1 MRVKK
6 TRLTEAEL
14 VDQQVAPAPAQ
25 PATAEDV
32 ASAQSA
38 MDGTMTDPNAVADP
52 NGGVDDQNAMAEEPV
67 MDGGAETF
75 EAPAPGMI
83 PMWANAEDIKAAV
96 TMDTQD
102 PEAAS
107 MEQGLPT
114 QDPSM
119 ADSNAAPNES
129 GLTEEPTIQ
138 MESLTR
144 EEMDMIREFREWKKM
159 KLSEKKEEEVDP
171 VEEQNKVQDEASKCL
186 GKFGSCSVEY
196 QDSDIHVEDGLK
208 CIVISSSEPLVTDEI
223 SDALTDA
230 GFGMVSFLPGVDPN
244 DETKY
249 LTKVV
254 ASANA
259 KFAKLGW
266 DDKEEKEEK
275 VEDKEEDKSD
285 KSEKSEE
292 SDDKEDKKEDL
303 KESVEDSV
311 DAPVESE
318 EEKEDDVLDEVLGE
332 DEVEELPEDGFEA
345 GDDFDDS
352 EEEDFVDDEVTDD
365 LDFEAEDSDDEELD
379 DEDEEESDS
388 DSDSDDIIEQIF
400 DILDDDEEVQ
410 DTKIADILRSMA
422 DYVEKGDEGDVD
434 FEDDRDL
441 DLEAEFDAPA
451 ELDDEEVEEP
461 VEDEVE
467 DNVEDVEDIEDE
479 VDEDDDA
486 LTESL
491 DGILYPAGYNTDN
504 LVENYSRKAL
514 AKRQSIAKFRESCR
528 PSSSR
533 YNEALRGTRRYVES
547 EENSNSWENNTFI
560 DKYNESR
567 KLDYKE
573 LLKNG
578 FLG

>member
-119 ADSNAAPNES
+119 ADPNAAPNES
-129 GLTEEPTIQ
+129 GLTEEPTLQ

-266 DDKEEKEEK
+266 DDKEEKEEE
-275 VEDKEEDKSD
+275 VEDKEEDKSE
-285 KSEKSEE
+285 KSEKS
-292 SDDKEDKKEDL
+292 DDKEEKKEDL

-352 EEEDFVDDEVTDD
+352 EEEDFVDDEVNDD
-365 LDFEAEDSDDEELD
+365 LDFDVEDSDDEELD

-388 DSDSDDIIEQIF
+388 DSDDIIDQIF

-461 VEDEVE
+461 VEDEVK
-467 DNVEDVEDIEDE
+467 DDVEDNIEDE
-479 VDEDDDA
+479 VDEDEDDA

-547 EENSNSWENNTFI
+547 DENSNSWENNTFI

>member
-67 MDGGAETF
+67 MDGGTETF

-119 ADSNAAPNES
+119 ADQNAAPNES
-129 GLTEEPTIQ
+129 GLTEEPTLQ

-266 DDKEEKEEK
+266 DDKEEKEEE
-275 VEDKEEDKSD
+275 VEDKEEDKSE
-285 KSEKSEE
+285 KSEKS
-292 SDDKEDKKEDL
+292 DDKENKKEDL

-365 LDFEAEDSDDEELD
+365 LDFDAEDSDDEELD

-388 DSDSDDIIEQIF
+388 DSDSDDIIDQIF

-422 DYVEKGDEGDVD
+422 DYVEKGDEGDAD

-441 DLEAEFDAPA
+441 DLEAEFDAPVG
-451 ELDDEEVEEP
+451 LDDEEVEEP

-467 DNVEDVEDIEDE
+467 DDVDVEDNIEDE

-547 EENSNSWENNTFI
+547 DENSNSWENNTFI

>member
-67 MDGGAETF
+67 MDGGTETF

-119 ADSNAAPNES
+119 ADQNAAPNES
-129 GLTEEPTIQ
+129 GLTEEPTLQ

-254 ASANA
+254 ASANT

-266 DDKEEKEEK
+266 DDKEEKEEEA
-275 VEDKEEDKSD
+275 EDKKED
-285 KSEKSEE
+285 KSEK

-352 EEEDFVDDEVTDD
+352 EEEDFVDDEVNDD
-365 LDFEAEDSDDEELD
+365 LDFDAEDSDDEELD

-388 DSDSDDIIEQIF
+388 DSDDIIDQIF
-400 DILDDDEEVQ
+400 DILDDDDEVQ

-467 DNVEDVEDIEDE
+467 DDVEDTIEDE
-479 VDEDDDA
+479 VDEDEDEDDA

-547 EENSNSWENNTFI
+547 DENSNSWENNTFI

>member
-38 MDGTMTDPNAVADP
+38 MDGTTTDPNAVTDP

-119 ADSNAAPNES
+119 ADPNAAPNES
-129 GLTEEPTIQ
+129 GLTEEPTLQ

-266 DDKEEKEEK
+266 DDKEEKEEE
-275 VEDKEEDKSD
+275 VEDKEEDKS
-285 KSEKSEE
+285 EK

-352 EEEDFVDDEVTDD
+352 EEEDFVDDEVNDD
-365 LDFEAEDSDDEELD
+365 LDFDVEDSDDEELD

-388 DSDSDDIIEQIF
+388 DSDDIIDQIF
-400 DILDDDEEVQ
+400 DILDDDDEVQ

-422 DYVEKGDEGDVD
+422 DYVEKGDEGDAD

-461 VEDEVE
+461 VEDEVK
-467 DNVEDVEDIEDE
+467 DDVEDNIEDE

-547 EENSNSWENNTFI
+547 DENSNSWENNTFI
-560 DKYNESR
+560 EKYNESR

>member
-67 MDGGAETF
+67 MDGGTETF

-119 ADSNAAPNES
+119 ADQNAAPNES
-129 GLTEEPTIQ
+129 GLTEEPTLQ

-266 DDKEEKEEK
+266 DDKEEKEEE
-275 VEDKEEDKSD
+275 VEDKEEDKSE
-285 KSEKSEE
+285 KSEK

-388 DSDSDDIIEQIF
+388 DSDDIIDQIF
-400 DILDDDEEVQ
+400 DILDDDDEVQ

-422 DYVEKGDEGDVD
+422 DYVEKGDEGDAD

-467 DNVEDVEDIEDE
+467 DDVEDTIEDE
-479 VDEDDDA
+479 VDEDEDDA

-547 EENSNSWENNTFI
+547 DENSNSWENNTFI

>member
-119 ADSNAAPNES
+119 ADSNEAPNES
-129 GLTEEPTIQ
+129 GLTEEPTLQ

-186 GKFGSCSVEY
+186 SKFGSCSVEY

-254 ASANA
+254 ASANT

-266 DDKEEKEEK
+266 DDKEEKEEEA
-275 VEDKEEDKSD
+275 EDKEEN
-285 KSEKSEE
+285 KSEKSEK

-365 LDFEAEDSDDEELD
+365 LDFDAEDSDDEELD

-388 DSDSDDIIEQIF
+388 DSDDIIDQIF
-400 DILDDDEEVQ
+400 DILDDDDEVQ

-422 DYVEKGDEGDVD
+422 DYVEKGDEGDAD

-467 DNVEDVEDIEDE
+467 DDVEDNIEDE
-479 VDEDDDA
+479 VDEDEDDA

-547 EENSNSWENNTFI
+547 DENSNSWENNTFI

>member
-119 ADSNAAPNES
+119 ADPNAAPNES
-129 GLTEEPTIQ
+129 GLTEEPTLQ

-266 DDKEEKEEK
+266 DDKEEKEEE
-275 VEDKEEDKSD
+275 VEDKEEDKSE
-285 KSEKSEE
+285 KSEKS
-292 SDDKEDKKEDL
+292 DDKEEKKEDL

-388 DSDSDDIIEQIF
+388 DSDDIIDQIF
-400 DILDDDEEVQ
+400 DILDDDDEVQ

-422 DYVEKGDEGDVD
+422 DYVEKGDEGDAD

-467 DNVEDVEDIEDE
+467 DDVEDTIEDE
-479 VDEDDDA
+479 VDEDEDEDDA

-547 EENSNSWENNTFI
+547 DENSNSWENNTFI

>member
-67 MDGGAETF
+67 MDGGTETF

-119 ADSNAAPNES
+119 ADQNAAPNES
-129 GLTEEPTIQ
+129 GLTEEPTLQ

-266 DDKEEKEEK
+266 DDKEEKEEE
-275 VEDKEEDKSD
+275 VEDKEEDKSE
-285 KSEKSEE
+285 KSEK

-388 DSDSDDIIEQIF
+388 DSDSDDIIDQIF
-400 DILDDDEEVQ
+400 DILDDDDEVQ

-422 DYVEKGDEGDVD
+422 DYVEKGDEGDAD

-467 DNVEDVEDIEDE
+467 DDVEDTIEDE
-479 VDEDDDA
+479 VDEDEDDA

-547 EENSNSWENNTFI
+547 DENSNSWENNTFI

>member
-14 VDQQVAPAPAQ
+14 VDQQVAPSPAQ

-67 MDGGAETF
+67 KDGGTETF

-119 ADSNAAPNES
+119 ADPNAAPNES
-129 GLTEEPTIQ
+129 GLTEEPTLQ
-138 MESLTR
+138 MESLTK

-266 DDKEEKEEK
+266 DDKEEKEEE
-275 VEDKEEDKSD
+275 VEDKEEDKS
-285 KSEKSEE
+285 EK

-318 EEKEDDVLDEVLGE
+318 EEEKDDVLDEVLGE

-352 EEEDFVDDEVTDD
+352 EEEDFVDDEVNDD
-365 LDFEAEDSDDEELD
+365 LDFDVEDSDDEELE

-388 DSDSDDIIEQIF
+388 DSDDIIDQIF
-400 DILDDDEEVQ
+400 DILDDDDEVQ

-467 DNVEDVEDIEDE
+467 DDVEDNIEDE
-479 VDEDDDA
+479 VDEDEDDA

-547 EENSNSWENNTFI
+547 DENSNSWENNTFI
-560 DKYNESR
+560 EKYNESR

>member
-67 MDGGAETF
+67 MDGSAETF

-119 ADSNAAPNES
+119 ADPNAAPNES
-129 GLTEEPTIQ
+129 GLTEEPTLQ

-266 DDKEEKEEK
+266 DDKEEE
-275 VEDKEEDKSD
+275 VEDKKED
-285 KSEKSEE
+285 KSEKSEK

-388 DSDSDDIIEQIF
+388 DSDSDDIIDQIF
-400 DILDDDEEVQ
+400 DILDDDDEVQ

-467 DNVEDVEDIEDE
+467 DDVEDTIEDE
-479 VDEDDDA
+479 VDEDEDDA

-547 EENSNSWENNTFI
+547 DENSNSWENNTFI

>member
-52 NGGVDDQNAMAEEPV
+52 NGGANDQNAMAEEPV

-119 ADSNAAPNES
+119 ADPNAAPNES
-129 GLTEEPTIQ
+129 GLTEEPTLQ
-138 MESLTR
+138 MESLTK

-254 ASANA
+254 ASANT

-266 DDKEEKEEK
+266 DDEEEKEDET
-275 VEDKEEDKSD
+275 EDKEEDKS
-285 KSEKSEE
+285 EK
-292 SDDKEDKKEDL
+292 SDDKKDKKEDL

-388 DSDSDDIIEQIF
+388 DSDDIIDQIF
-400 DILDDDEEVQ
+400 DILDDDDEVQ

-467 DNVEDVEDIEDE
+467 DDVEDTEDE
-479 VDEDDDA
+479 VDEDEDEDDSF
-486 LTESL
+486 TESL
-491 DGILYPAGYNTDN
+491 DGILYPAGYNTEN

>member
-38 MDGTMTDPNAVADP
+38 MDGTTTDPNAVTDP

-119 ADSNAAPNES
+119 ADQNAAVPNES
-129 GLTEEPTIQ
+129 GLTEEPTLQ

-266 DDKEEKEEK
+266 DDKEEKEEE
-275 VEDKEEDKSD
+275 VEDKEEDKSE
-285 KSEKSEE
+285 KSEK

-311 DAPVESE
+311 EAPVESE

-352 EEEDFVDDEVTDD
+352 EEEDFVDDEVNDD
-365 LDFEAEDSDDEELD
+365 LDFDVEDSDDEELD

-388 DSDSDDIIEQIF
+388 DSDDIIDQIF
-400 DILDDDEEVQ
+400 DILDDDDEVQ

-467 DNVEDVEDIEDE
+467 DDVEDNIEDE
-479 VDEDDDA
+479 VDEDEDDA

-547 EENSNSWENNTFI
+547 DENSNSWENNTFI

>member
-67 MDGGAETF
+67 MDGGTETF

-119 ADSNAAPNES
+119 ADQNAAPNES
-129 GLTEEPTIQ
+129 GLTEEPTLQ

-266 DDKEEKEEK
+266 DDKEEKEEE
-275 VEDKEEDKSD
+275 VEDKEEDKS
-285 KSEKSEE
+285 EK

-379 DEDEEESDS
+379 DEDEGE
-388 DSDSDDIIEQIF
+388 SDSDDIIDQIF

-422 DYVEKGDEGDVD
+422 DYVEKGDEGDAD

-441 DLEAEFDAPA
+441 DLEAEFDAPVG
-451 ELDDEEVEEP
+451 LDDEEVEEP

-467 DNVEDVEDIEDE
+467 DDVDVEDNIEDE

-547 EENSNSWENNTFI
+547 DENSNSWENNTFI

>member
-102 PEAAS
+102 P
-107 MEQGLPT
+107 
-114 QDPSM
+114 SM
-119 ADSNAAPNES
+119 ADSNEAPNES
-129 GLTEEPTIQ
+129 GLTEEPTLQ

-254 ASANA
+254 ASANT

-266 DDKEEKEEK
+266 DDKEEKEEEA
-275 VEDKEEDKSD
+275 EDKEEN
-285 KSEKSEE
+285 KSEKSEK

-365 LDFEAEDSDDEELD
+365 LDFDAEDSDDEELD

-388 DSDSDDIIEQIF
+388 DSDDIIDQIF
-400 DILDDDEEVQ
+400 DILDDDDEVQ

-422 DYVEKGDEGDVD
+422 DYVEKGDEGDAD

-467 DNVEDVEDIEDE
+467 DDVEDNIEDE
-479 VDEDDDA
+479 VDEDEDDA

-547 EENSNSWENNTFI
+547 DENSNSWENNTFI

>member
-14 VDQQVAPAPAQ
+14 VDKQVAPAPAQ

-119 ADSNAAPNES
+119 ADPNAAPNES
-129 GLTEEPTIQ
+129 GLTEEPTLQ

-266 DDKEEKEEK
+266 DDKEEKEEE
-275 VEDKEEDKSD
+275 VEDKEEDKSE
-285 KSEKSEE
+285 KSEK

-311 DAPVESE
+311 DAPIESE

-352 EEEDFVDDEVTDD
+352 EEEDFVDDEVNDD
-365 LDFEAEDSDDEELD
+365 LDFDVEDSDDEELD
-379 DEDEEESDS
+379 DEDKEES
-388 DSDSDDIIEQIF
+388 DSDSDDIIDQIF
-400 DILDDDEEVQ
+400 DILDDDDEVQ

-467 DNVEDVEDIEDE
+467 DDVEDTEDE
-479 VDEDDDA
+479 VDEDEDNA
-486 LTESL
+486 FTESL

-547 EENSNSWENNTFI
+547 DENSNSWENNTFI
-560 DKYNESR
+560 EKYNESR

>member
-119 ADSNAAPNES
+119 ADPNAAPNES
-129 GLTEEPTIQ
+129 GLTEEPTLQ

-266 DDKEEKEEK
+266 DDKEEKDEE
-275 VEDKEEDKSD
+275 VEDKEEDKSE
-285 KSEKSEE
+285 KSEK

-311 DAPVESE
+311 DAPIESE

-352 EEEDFVDDEVTDD
+352 EEEDFVDDEVNDD
-365 LDFEAEDSDDEELD
+365 FAFEAEDSDDEELD
-379 DEDEEESDS
+379 DEDEEES

-434 FEDDRDL
+434 FEDDRDP

-467 DNVEDVEDIEDE
+467 DDVEDTEDE
-479 VDEDDDA
+479 VDEDEDDA

>member
-119 ADSNAAPNES
+119 ADSNEAPNES
-129 GLTEEPTIQ
+129 GLTEEPTLQ

-186 GKFGSCSVEY
+186 SKFGSCSVEY

-254 ASANA
+254 ASANT

-266 DDKEEKEEK
+266 DDKEEKEEEA
-275 VEDKEEDKSD
+275 EDKEEN
-285 KSEKSEE
+285 KSEKSEK

-365 LDFEAEDSDDEELD
+365 LDFDAEDSDDEELD

-388 DSDSDDIIEQIF
+388 DSDDIIDQIF
-400 DILDDDEEVQ
+400 DILDDDDEVQ

-422 DYVEKGDEGDVD
+422 DYVEKGDEGDAD

-467 DNVEDVEDIEDE
+467 DDVEDTIEDE
-479 VDEDDDA
+479 VDEDEDDA

-547 EENSNSWENNTFI
+547 DENSNSWENNTFI

>member
-119 ADSNAAPNES
+119 ADSNEAPNES
-129 GLTEEPTIQ
+129 GLTEEPTLQ

-254 ASANA
+254 ASANT

-266 DDKEEKEEK
+266 DDKEEKEEEA
-275 VEDKEEDKSD
+275 EDKEEN
-285 KSEKSEE
+285 KSEKSEK

-365 LDFEAEDSDDEELD
+365 LDFDAEDSDDEELD

-388 DSDSDDIIEQIF
+388 DSDDIIDQIF
-400 DILDDDEEVQ
+400 DILDDDDEVQ

-422 DYVEKGDEGDVD
+422 DYVEKGDEGDAD

-467 DNVEDVEDIEDE
+467 DDVEDNIEDE
-479 VDEDDDA
+479 VDEDEDDA

-547 EENSNSWENNTFI
+547 DENSNSWENNTFI

>member
-14 VDQQVAPAPAQ
+14 VDKQVAPAPAQ

-119 ADSNAAPNES
+119 ADPNAAPNES
-129 GLTEEPTIQ
+129 GLTEEPTLQ

-275 VEDKEEDKSD
+275 EEEVKDKEEDKSE
-285 KSEKSEE
+285 KSEK

-379 DEDEEESDS
+379 DEDEGESDS

-451 ELDDEEVEEP
+451 ELDDEEAEEP
-461 VEDEVE
+461 VEDEVK
-467 DNVEDVEDIEDE
+467 DDVEDNIEDE
-479 VDEDDDA
+479 VDEDEDDA

-547 EENSNSWENNTFI
+547 DENSNSWENNTFI
-560 DKYNESR
+560 EKYNESR

>member
-38 MDGTMTDPNAVADP
+38 MDGTTTDPNAVTDP

-119 ADSNAAPNES
+119 ADQNAAVPNES
-129 GLTEEPTIQ
+129 GLTEEPTLQ

-266 DDKEEKEEK
+266 DDKEEKEEE
-275 VEDKEEDKSD
+275 VEDKEEDKSE
-285 KSEKSEE
+285 KSEK

-311 DAPVESE
+311 EAPVESE

-352 EEEDFVDDEVTDD
+352 EEEDFVDDEVNDD
-365 LDFEAEDSDDEELD
+365 LDFDVEDSDDEELD

-388 DSDSDDIIEQIF
+388 DSDDIIDQIF
-400 DILDDDEEVQ
+400 DILDDDDEVQ

-467 DNVEDVEDIEDE
+467 DDVEDNIEDE
-479 VDEDDDA
+479 VDEDEDDA

-547 EENSNSWENNTFI
+547 DENSNSWENNTFI
-560 DKYNESR
+560 EKYNESR

>member
-67 MDGGAETF
+67 MDGGTETF

-119 ADSNAAPNES
+119 ADQNAVPNES
-129 GLTEEPTIQ
+129 GLTEEPTLQ

-266 DDKEEKEEK
+266 DDKEEKEEE
-275 VEDKEEDKSD
+275 VEDKEEDKSE
-285 KSEKSEE
+285 KSEK

-388 DSDSDDIIEQIF
+388 DSDSDDIIDQIF
-400 DILDDDEEVQ
+400 DILDDDDEVQ

-467 DNVEDVEDIEDE
+467 DDVEDTIEDE
-479 VDEDDDA
+479 VDEDEDDA

-547 EENSNSWENNTFI
+547 DENSNSWENNTFI

>member
-119 ADSNAAPNES
+119 ADPNAAPNES
-129 GLTEEPTIQ
+129 GLTEEPTLQ

-266 DDKEEKEEK
+266 DDKEEKDEE
-275 VEDKEEDKSD
+275 VEDKEEDKSE
-285 KSEKSEE
+285 KSEKSEK

-311 DAPVESE
+311 DAPIESE

-352 EEEDFVDDEVTDD
+352 EEEDFVDDEVNDD
-365 LDFEAEDSDDEELD
+365 FAFEAEDSDDEELD
-379 DEDEEESDS
+379 DEDEEES

-434 FEDDRDL
+434 FEDDRDP

-467 DNVEDVEDIEDE
+467 DDVEDTEDE
-479 VDEDDDA
+479 VDEDEDDA

>member
-119 ADSNAAPNES
+119 ADQNAAPNES
-129 GLTEEPTIQ
+129 GLTEEPTLQ

-254 ASANA
+254 ASANT

-266 DDKEEKEEK
+266 DDKEEKEEEA
-275 VEDKEEDKSD
+275 EDKKED
-285 KSEKSEE
+285 KSEKS
-292 SDDKEDKKEDL
+292 DDKEEKKEDL

-352 EEEDFVDDEVTDD
+352 EEEDFVDDEVNDD

-388 DSDSDDIIEQIF
+388 DSDSDDIIDQIF
-400 DILDDDEEVQ
+400 DILDDDDEVQ

-461 VEDEVE
+461 IEDEVE
-467 DNVEDVEDIEDE
+467 DDVEDTIEDE
-479 VDEDDDA
+479 VDEDEDDA

-547 EENSNSWENNTFI
+547 DENSNSWENNTFI